1 MSDSSDLL
9 KPFFYEQSINGKV
22 YRIYTVNS
30 IGLLNLTS
38 NEALCDVIKIIDIVK
53 KGDIDTLILLL
64 SDNNWRTQII
74 GVVGS
79 FAVGV
84 KDKIISKMWN
94 LFDQSSW
101 ISLQIAASLF
111 LQDKDFIEK
120 AVVRVNNLCDIENET
135 VREQWKLSSIETISR
150 SKKGLTS
157 LLVLCRQVPSLEDW
171 ADKKL
176 MSPEFKKITISP
188 NIEQVSNL
196 CLNWMKHMS
205 MVKTG

>member
-30 IGLLNLTS
+30 IGLLNLNS
-38 NEALCDVIKIIDIVK
+38 NEALCDVRKIIDIVN

-64 SDNNWRTQII
+64 SDKNWRTQII

-84 KDKIISKMWN
+84 KDKVISKMWD
-94 LFDQSSW
+94 LFAQSSW
-101 ISLQIAASLF
+101 ISPHIAASLF
-111 LQDKDFIEK
+111 LQDKNFIEK
-120 AVVRVNNLCDIENET
+120 AVVRVNNLCEIQNET
-135 VREQWKLSSIETISR
+135 VKEQWKRSSTERISR
-150 SKKGLTS
+150 SKKGLIS

-171 ADKKL
+171 GNKKL
-176 MSPEFKKITISP
+176 MSPEFKEITISP

-205 MVKTG
+205 MVKTR